1 MYLAYHEPENIKN
14 SIITGA
20 REEATPDL
28 AREAWLGLKMSPSDT
43 VGAVVGVA
51 GAATGGEVGEVAE
64 EEGGEVD
71 AAVVVDLEAEVGVE
85 ADDDGPSDSEPI
97 LIMGTRL
104 SVHG

>member
-1 MYLAYHEPENIKN
+1 
-14 SIITGA
+14 
-20 REEATPDL
+20 
-28 AREAWLGLKMSPSDT
+28 LGLKMSPSDT

-85 ADDDGPSDSEPI
+85 ADDDGPSDCEPI

-104 SVHG
+104 SVHA